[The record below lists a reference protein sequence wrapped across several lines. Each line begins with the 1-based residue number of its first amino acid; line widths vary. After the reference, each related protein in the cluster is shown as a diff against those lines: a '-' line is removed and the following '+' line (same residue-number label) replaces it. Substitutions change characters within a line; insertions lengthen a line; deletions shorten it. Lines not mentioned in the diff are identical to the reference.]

1 MLKTPMLPLLL
12 AAALAAPVAA
22 QQRYNF
28 DIDSAASPFTFGGSV
43 TIPSLGTYP
52 ILGNPSNAFQPS
64 GTSDLDLTTGTALT
78 NGQLV
83 SGIAPVIVPT
93 LSAKVQPIPFLPPA
107 ATVVVSG
114 VRMQMTSPA
123 FTVDGT
129 GAFSTDVTATMLAG
143 TAVIAGIVNLTLD
156 LTGQQTTPQTIAGT
170 ITHGAAGFRLRVP
183 IRLSFPFSDTGSGIS
198 GTLTLDGTLA
208 AEDRSFNVDRETM
221 DAALGGFQNFTYSAG
236 GAQAGNVYLVL
247 GTVSGTSPGFQITPT
262 LRLPLNPD
270 GWTSTTLVFFNT
282 GPFIRTA
289 GTLDSLGIANGV
301 FFLPPLPFLAG
312 ITFHHAY
319 VGFASGTPVFT
330 SNAVP
335 LRMQ

>member
-1 MLKTPMLPLLL
+1 MLTLLL
-12 AAALAAPVAA
+12 ASAATLAAPAAA

-28 DIDSAASPFTFGGSV
+28 DIDSAASPFTFGGTV
-43 TIPSLGTYP
+43 TIPVIGTHP
-52 ILGNPSNAFQPS
+52 ILGNPSNSFNPS

-93 LSAKVQPIPFLPPA
+93 LSAKVQPVPFLPPV

-114 VRMQMTSPA
+114 VRMEMTSPA
-123 FTVDGT
+123 FTVDGA

-143 TAVIAGIVNLTLD
+143 TAVVAGVVNLTLD

-170 ITHGAAGFRLRVP
+170 ITHGPAGFRLRVP
-183 IRLSFPFSDTGSGIS
+183 IRLSFPFSDAGSGIS
-198 GTLTLDGTLA
+198 GTLTLDGTLVA
-208 AEDRSFNVDRETM
+208 GDRSLNVDRETM

-236 GAQAGNVYLVL
+236 SAQAGNVYLVL
-247 GTVSGTSPGFQITPT
+247 GTISGTSPGFQITPT
-262 LRLPLNPD
+262 LNLPINPD
-270 GWTSTTLVFFNT
+270 GWTSTTLAFVNT

-289 GTLDSLGIANGV
+289 GNLDSLGTANGA

-319 VGFASGTPVFT
+319 VGLAGGTPVFT
-330 SNAVP
+330 SNAAP